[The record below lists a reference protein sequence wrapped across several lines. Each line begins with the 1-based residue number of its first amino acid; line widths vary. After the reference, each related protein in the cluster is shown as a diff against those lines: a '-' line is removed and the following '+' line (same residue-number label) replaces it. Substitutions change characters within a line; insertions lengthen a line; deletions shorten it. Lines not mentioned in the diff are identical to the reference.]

1 MSVNCIF
8 KHLLTS
14 QYNPPNNIQKE
25 IIALSRF
32 VLDDKNNHTDNLY
45 NAGFCYN
52 FNPKTHY
59 YEYYSLVNTTSPHA
73 SPISQNTYDVT
84 LLRTVKEDKDYD
96 IHINSHPLPLNQATK
111 EVTSQAISMAVSQDI
126 VMALAFVPAY
136 IVLFL
141 VKEREVGMKH
151 QQIISGINIP
161 AYWLSEFLWDTL
173 VYCVVVVCE
182 LLLMWLFQMD
192 DYLKDGKA
200 PAVLLLFFLYG
211 TASTSFVMCI
221 QYMFKSHTIGLIVTL
236 FINMLCVIMEL
247 ASFIMT
253 AIKDTCY
260 TARVL
265 NFVLFYLFPGF
276 ALGIGM
282 MRISMLSAMYLL
294 DQVCDYYYNGSI
306 NISQSTPEPF
316 AFNGGI
322 GYSLAYL
329 ACESVVYLIIAILL
343 DYLTNDI
350 KVKRW
355 FSRHDVPIQ
364 RSVDVDEDVKR
375 EEDRVMASKDPGDDV
390 IQLRQLRKVYNG
402 EKVAVD
408 RITFGLKRG
417 QCFGLLGINGAGK
430 TTTFSMISGENAP
443 TKGTAIL
450 CGMDM
455 LEEPV
460 KVRRLLG
467 MCPQTHALLDLL
479 TVREHLELFGR
490 IKGVPKED
498 LEDVILYRMEDM
510 GIMQYADK
518 KAYSLSGGNK
528 RKLSVAQ
535 ALIGNPPLV
544 LMDEPSTGM
553 DPVSRRALWDIIS
566 TVSARRKE
574 CTIIITTH
582 SMEEAEAL
590 CTKVGIMVGGRLR
603 CFGTIQDL
611 KSKFG
616 HGYTLNSKF
625 YEATDEEVEKVKA
638 ELTVSK
644 AMVTREEVKEVLACL
659 DTADLMEEVS
669 ISGSGWVID
678 AELTKKG
685 QVPLDVLVDW
695 WITEVRFIDFMDF
708 LEQRFASVELL
719 ERHGNLV
726 TLRVN
731 TKGMKLS
738 EVFSFMEEVKVKCSI
753 EEYSI
758 AQMTLEQIFN
768 FFASQQEEETR
779 EVQGMKKAK

>member
-1 MSVNCIF
+1 
-8 KHLLTS
+8 
-14 QYNPPNNIQKE
+14 
-25 IIALSRF
+25 
-32 VLDDKNNHTDNLY
+32 
-45 NAGFCYN
+45 
-52 FNPKTHY
+52 
-59 YEYYSLVNTTSPHA
+59 
-73 SPISQNTYDVT
+73 
-84 LLRTVKEDKDYD
+84 
-96 IHINSHPLPLNQATK
+96 
-111 EVTSQAISMAVSQDI
+111 
-126 VMALAFVPAY
+126 
-136 IVLFL
+136 
-141 VKEREVGMKH
+141 
-151 QQIISGINIP
+151 
-161 AYWLSEFLWDTL
+161 
-173 VYCVVVVCE
+173 
-182 LLLMWLFQMD
+182 
-192 DYLKDGKA
+192 
-200 PAVLLLFFLYG
+200 
-211 TASTSFVMCI
+211 
-221 QYMFKSHTIGLIVTL
+221 
-236 FINMLCVIMEL
+236 
-247 ASFIMT
+247 
-253 AIKDTCY
+253 
-260 TARVL
+260 
-265 NFVLFYLFPGF
+265 
-276 ALGIGM
+276 M

-659 DTADLMEEVS
+659 DTADLVS
-669 ISGSGWVID
+669 
-678 AELTKKG
+678 E
-685 QVPLDVLVDW
+685 
-695 WITEVRFIDFMDF
+695 
-708 LEQRFASVELL
+708 
-719 ERHGNLV
+719 
-726 TLRVN
+726 
-731 TKGMKLS
+731 
-738 EVFSFMEEVKVKCSI
+738 
-753 EEYSI
+753 
-758 AQMTLEQIFN
+758 
-768 FFASQQEEETR
+768 
-779 EVQGMKKAK
+779 AKEDEA